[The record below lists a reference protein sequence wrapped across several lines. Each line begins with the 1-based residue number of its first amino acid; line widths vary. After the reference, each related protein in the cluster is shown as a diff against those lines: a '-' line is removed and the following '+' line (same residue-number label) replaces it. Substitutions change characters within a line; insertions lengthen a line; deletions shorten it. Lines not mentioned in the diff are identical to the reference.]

1 MSLRVLECSVRLQ
14 RDGKGAQRLEATQA
28 PARPLAPG
36 RVPRLARLLALAHK
50 FEHLLRQGVIADY
63 ASLARLGQVS
73 RARITQIM
81 NLLHL
86 APDIQEA
93 ILFLPPTVRGRDPL
107 LLRQVQ
113 SIAQALDWQRQR
125 ALWRKLLADSYPRL
139 LASSP
144 GGCNPKELTD
154 LGIGPAAGSPSCQTR
169 SGGNSGPLTT
179 TVKEHHGQV

>member
-1 MSLRVLECSVRLQ
+1 
-14 RDGKGAQRLEATQA
+14 
-28 PARPLAPG
+28 
-36 RVPRLARLLALAHK
+36 VPRLARLLALAHK
-50 FEHLLRQGVIADY
+50 FQHLLCQGVIADY
-63 ASLARLGQVS
+63 ASFARLGQVS

-113 SIAQALDWQRQR
+113 HIAQALDWQRQR

-144 GGCNPKELTD
+144 GGSNPKELKD
-154 LGIGPAAGSPSCQTR
+154 LGIGSAAGSPSCPTR
-169 SGGNSGPLTT
+169 SGGNFSITLTT
-179 TVKEHHGQV
+179 TAKEHHGQV